1 MKSNLFKLVSL
12 ISVLILLVSCKVD
25 ENGNNKEQYIG
36 YIKLEENVLHLDEVE
51 WITDENKDR
60 IKELD
65 LSQQSDMP
73 NGYYIFNL
81 SSDTTSFKLKEKTV
95 YNFIDWGNDFVSE
108 DDDRN
113 YSTTSQDE
121 FVQYLNTYSDK
132 AGKVPFWIDVKDGYV
147 ISITE
152 QFVN

>member
-1 MKSNLFKLVSL
+1 MKSNLLKLVAL
-12 ISVLILLVSCKVD
+12 ISVLILLVSCNAD
-25 ENGNNKEQYIG
+25 ENDDNKKLHIG
-36 YIKLEENVLHLDEVE
+36 YIKLEENVLYLDEVE

-81 SSDTTSFKLKEKTV
+81 TSDTILFQIKEKTV
-95 YNFIDWGNDFVSE
+95 FNFIDWGNDFVGE
-108 DDDRN
+108 DEDRN
-113 YSTTSQDE
+113 YSTTSQEE
-121 FVQYLNTYSDK
+121 FIQYLNTYSDK
-132 AGKVPFWIDVKDGYV
+132 AAKVPFWIDIKDGYV